1 MKKILLFS
9 ALTLGLFTQ
18 CDKNDDNSIDHS
30 QDLLIGKWEVKDT
43 NITTTLNGIPFEDED
58 ISEDDVIGTIF
69 EFKTGNI
76 INIKSYDSFDEE
88 WYEEEGTYV
97 YNTATNKITIT
108 YNDDI
113 DLTDVV
119 EMNVTKLN
127 STDFDFYID
136 ETETFS
142 DENQDYVYYVKVEA
156 FCKKM

>member
-30 QDLLIGKWEVKDT
+30 QGLLIGKWEVKDT

>member
-30 QDLLIGKWEVKDT
+30 QDLLIGKWEVKDA
-43 NITTTLNGIPFEDED
+43 NITTTLNGIPVEDED

-69 EFKTGNI
+69 EFKTGNV

>member
-1 MKKILLFS
+1 NDTDIYAVSLHD
-9 ALTLGLFTQ
+9 ALP
-18 CDKNDDNSIDHS
+18 I
-30 QDLLIGKWEVKDT
+30 LIGKWEVKDA
-43 NITTTLNGIPFEDED
+43 NITTTLNGIPVEDED

-69 EFKTGNI
+69 EFKTGNV

-97 YNTATNKITIT
+97 YNIATNKITIT

-136 ETETFS
+136 ETETFNE
-142 DENQDYVYYVKVEA
+142 ENQ
-156 FCKKM
+156 